1 VHGGESV
8 RNTRRGGRRGHQG
21 RGTRGGRAPRIRP
34 RPEKKGIAAGK
45 KVEEENERSW
55 TKGHLG
61 YEHAFTVISGALNEL
76 DGVTIIYE
84 RSPALKSYLEEAQ
97 HSKFYNR
104 NKLLGRVR

>member
-1 VHGGESV
+1 MHGGESV

-21 RGTRGGRAPRIRP
+21 GGTRGGRAPRIRP

-55 TKGHLG
+55 TKGHFG

-104 NKLLGRVR
+104 NKLPGRVR